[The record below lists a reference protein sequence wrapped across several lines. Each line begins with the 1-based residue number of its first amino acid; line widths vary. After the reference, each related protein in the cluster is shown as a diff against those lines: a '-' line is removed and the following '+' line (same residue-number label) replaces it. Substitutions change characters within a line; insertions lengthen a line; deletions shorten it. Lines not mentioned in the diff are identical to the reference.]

1 MPRTP
6 LISITST
13 SFRPITSSPLTA
25 PTLFPNTTFAL
36 HPAQK
41 WSILGSSKSIL
52 LSILCGSHVA
62 IPPNG
67 RRYPGLQG
75 TIELVS
81 FGAGSASTGML
92 PGANRMETHLSA
104 RYEAWREEFDV
115 SLRDWLGESI
125 AGSNPFEEGGEVK
138 GEEALREREKKVED
152 VAGDLMLR
160 ELLDQSVM
168 TLSNGQSRRARIAQ
182 ALLKR
187 PEVLAVDEPFMGLDP
202 PSHNLL
208 SELLSRL
215 PHSPQPTQVLLGLR
229 PQDPVPAWS
238 THIAYISNHRILAQG
253 QKESVIP
260 TLRQS
265 GMTILHE
272 GDGAQKPAPT
282 LLDKVWSIPSLPA
295 STSQKPTPPPSES
308 TSSPILVQMSN
319 IKITYPPHPPL
330 LQNFSWTIRAGE
342 RWGLF
347 GPNGSGKTTLISLL
361 TSDHPQ
367 TYALPIA
374 HFGHPT
380 RLPER
385 GKAGVSVFDIQK
397 RIGHASPEVH
407 AFFPKAYTLRRTVL
421 SGLAETFH
429 AKPPPATE
437 YVEALLAEFEDTV
450 AGVGGWD
457 DAIFGEAGLGVQRL
471 ALFLRAVAGKRDLI
485 VLDEAFSGMDS
496 VVRNRCLR
504 VLADGF
510 DRTRQALVVVG
521 HVGEEVP
528 EVDMWVRLP
537 ERGGDA
543 CAVFGD
549 A

>member
-1 MPRTP
+1 MSRHP

-41 WSILGSSKSIL
+41 WSILGSSKSTL
-52 LSILCGSHVA
+52 LSILCGSHIA
-62 IPPNG
+62 IPPTG
-67 RRYPGLQG
+67 RRYPGVRG

-81 FGAGSASTGML
+81 FTTGSKRTGML
-92 PGANRMETHLSA
+92 AGANSGETYLSA
-104 RYEAWREEFDV
+104 RYEAWREESDV
-115 SLRDWLGESI
+115 SLREWLGGSI
-125 AGSNPFEEGGEVK
+125 AGKNPFEEGGEVK
-138 GEEALREREKKVED
+138 GKEALGERKKKVED
-152 VAGDLMLR
+152 VAGTLMLR
-160 ELLDQSVM
+160 EFLDQSVM
-168 TLSNGQSRRARIAQ
+168 TLSNGQSQRARIAQ

-187 PEVLAVDEPFMGLDP
+187 PEVLAIDEPFMGLDP
-202 PSHNLL
+202 PSRNLL

-215 PHSPQPTQVLLGLR
+215 PHAPQPTQILLGLR
-229 PQDPVPAWS
+229 PHDPVPAWS
-238 THIAYISNHRILAQG
+238 THIAFISNNRILAQG
-253 QKESVIP
+253 QKEFVIS
-260 TLRQS
+260 TLRRS
-265 GMTILHE
+265 GKTILQE
-272 GDGAQKPAPT
+272 GDDTQKPAPT
-282 LLDKVWSIPSLPA
+282 LLDKVWSAPSVPA
-295 STSQKPTPPPSES
+295 SISQDRITLPSKS

-319 IKITYPPHPPL
+319 IQITYPPHPPI

-367 TYALPIA
+367 TYALPIT

-380 RLPER
+380 RIPGPGR
-385 GKAGVSVFDIQK
+385 PGVSIFDIQK

-407 AFFPKAYTLRRTVL
+407 AFFPKAYTLRRTIL
-421 SGLAETFH
+421 SGLAETFR

-437 YVEALLAEFEDTV
+437 YAETLLAEFEDIV
-450 AGVGGWD
+450 AGPGGWD
-457 DAIFGEAGLGVQRL
+457 DTVFGEACFNVQRL
-471 ALFLRAVAGKRDLI
+471 ALFLRAVVGKRELL
-485 VLDEAFSGMDS
+485 VLDEALSGMDNA
-496 VVRNRCLR
+496 VRDRCLR
-504 VLADGF
+504 VLARGF
-510 DRTRQALVVVG
+510 DRARQALVVVS

-537 ERGGDA
+537 DRGSDA
-543 CAVFGD
+543 CAVYGY

>member
-1 MPRTP
+1 MPRPP

-36 HPAQK
+36 HPTQK
-41 WSILGSSKSIL
+41 WSILGSSKSTL
-52 LSILCGSHVA
+52 LSILCGSHIA
-62 IPPNG
+62 IPPTG
-67 RRYPGLQG
+67 RRYPGLRG
-75 TIELVS
+75 AIELVS
-81 FGAGSASTGML
+81 FGAGSKSTGML
-92 PGANRMETHLSA
+92 AGANRGETYLSA

-115 SLRDWLGESI
+115 SLREWLGGSI
-125 AGSNPFEEGGEVK
+125 AGKNPFEEGEEVQGK
-138 GEEALREREKKVED
+138 GVIEEGRKKVED
-152 VAGDLMLR
+152 VARELKLR

-168 TLSNGQSRRARIAQ
+168 TLSNGQSRRARVAQ

-187 PEVLAVDEPFMGLDP
+187 PEVLAADEPFMGLDP

-215 PHSPQPTQVLLGLR
+215 PHAPEPTQVLLGLR

-238 THIAYISNHRILAQG
+238 THIAYVSNDRILAQG
-253 QKESVIP
+253 PKESVILA
-260 TLRQS
+260 LRQS
-265 GMTILHE
+265 GKIILQE
-272 GDGAQKPAPT
+272 DDDAQKPAPT

-295 STSQKPTPPPSES
+295 STSLTQTQPPPKS
-308 TSSPILVQMSN
+308 TSSPIIVQMNN
-319 IKITYPPHPPL
+319 IQITYSPHPPL

-342 RWGLF
+342 RCGLF

-367 TYALPIA
+367 TYALPIT
-374 HFGHPT
+374 HFGHAS
-380 RLPER
+380 RLPQR
-385 GKAGVSVFDIQK
+385 GRPGVSVFDIQK

-437 YVEALLAEFEDTV
+437 YAEKLLAGFEDVV

-457 DAIFGEAGLGVQRL
+457 NAVFGEVGLSVQRL
-471 ALFLRAVAGKRDLI
+471 ALFLRAVVGKRDLI

-496 VVRNRCLR
+496 AVRDRCLG

-537 ERGGDA
+537 ERGSDA
-543 CAVFGD
+543 CAVFGE